1 MGITADL
8 KYMWTK
14 KLQKQILNLAMM
26 SLIVSRKFMEILNPS
41 EQKDSYHTIKDLEVK
56 SFNKQITVLIVITS
70 HLMEYV

>member
-1 MGITADL
+1 
-8 KYMWTK
+8 
-14 KLQKQILNLAMM
+14 MM